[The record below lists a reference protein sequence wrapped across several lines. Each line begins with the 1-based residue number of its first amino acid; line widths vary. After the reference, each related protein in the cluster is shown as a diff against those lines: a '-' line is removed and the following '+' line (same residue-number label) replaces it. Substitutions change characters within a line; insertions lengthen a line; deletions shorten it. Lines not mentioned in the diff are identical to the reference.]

1 MKYFGRAIENHFR
14 KADSGALQYTVPNAG
29 SKLMSENTNSRP
41 LDRTERREHFVHF
54 LTIPTRWSDNDSY
67 GHVNNA
73 RYLTFIELVI
83 MRYLEVDSQLDFAK
97 HGVHC
102 FSVEN
107 MCRYHTPVKFPD
119 TLEAGLRVGKL
130 GNSSVRYEV
139 GLFVTHKEEV
149 SATGY
154 FTDVFVDAKTE
165 RPVSIPD
172 PIRTVLSAL
181 VL

>member
-1 MKYFGRAIENHFR
+1 
-14 KADSGALQYTVPNAG
+14 
-29 SKLMSENTNSRP
+29 MSENTNDRP
-41 LDRTERREHFVHF
+41 LDRTEKRGHFRHF
-54 LTIPTRWSDNDSY
+54 LTIPTRWSDNDMY

-73 RYLTFIELVI
+73 RYLTFFELVI
-83 MRYLEVDSQLDFAK
+83 MRYLEIDSNLDISE
-97 HGVHC
+97 HGVRC

-107 MCRYHTPVKFPD
+107 MCRYHTPVKYPD

-139 GLFVTHKEEV
+139 GLFIAGSEEV

-154 FTDVFVDAKTE
+154 FTDVFVDINSE

-172 PIRTVLSAL
+172 PIRSALSAL

>member
-1 MKYFGRAIENHFR
+1 
-14 KADSGALQYTVPNAG
+14 
-29 SKLMSENTNSRP
+29 MSDNTNDRP
-41 LDRTERREHFVHF
+41 LDKTEKREHFLHF
-54 LTIPTRWSDNDSY
+54 LTIPTRWSDNDMY

-73 RYLTFIELVI
+73 RYLTFFELVI
-83 MRYLEVDSQLDFAK
+83 MRYLEVDSKLNFAD
-97 HGVHC
+97 HGVRC

-107 MCRYHTPVKFPD
+107 MCRYHTPVKYPQ

-139 GLFVTHKEEV
+139 GLFITDEEEV

-154 FTDVFVDAKTE
+154 FTDVFVDDKTE

-172 PIRTVLSAL
+172 PIRSVLSAL

>member
-1 MKYFGRAIENHFR
+1 MS
-14 KADSGALQYTVPNAG
+14 DNA
-29 SKLMSENTNSRP
+29 TDRP
-41 LDRTERREHFVHF
+41 LDRTEKRDHFRHF
-54 LTIPTRWSDNDSY
+54 LTIPTRWSDNDMY

-73 RYLTFIELVI
+73 RYLTFFELVI
-83 MRYLEVDSQLDFAK
+83 MRYLEVDSNLDFAA
-97 HGVHC
+97 HGVRC

-139 GLFVTHKEEV
+139 GLFITGSEDV

-154 FTDVFVDAKTE
+154 FTDVFVDTETE
-165 RPVSIPD
+165 RPVSIPN
-172 PIRTVLSAL
+172 PIRSALSAL
-181 VL
+181 EL